1 MGQVFAGFVCGY
13 ILALA
18 GAPLLAIWLTR
29 ARLTSPLLQRLAPP
43 GTNVVAFVAV
53 LHGGLVVVCTGTG
66 LLLGLLLY
74 VMRDDGEALGSPNI
88 AFTLFVAGL
97 TLMLFAPVVALA
109 ARVRRQALVAAVLIL
124 LLFGWL
130 MPYMAQ
136 WSTFGSS

>member
-1 MGQVFAGFVCGY
+1 M
-13 ILALA
+13 
-18 GAPLLAIWLTR
+18 
-29 ARLTSPLLQRLAPP
+29 
-43 GTNVVAFVAV
+43 VAFVAV

-74 VMRDDGEALGSPNI
+74 AMRDAGEALGSPNV

-97 TLMLFAPVVALA
+97 TLMLFAPVIALA
-109 ARVRRQALVAAVLIL
+109 ARVRRQALVAAVLVL

-136 WSTFGSS
+136 WSKFGSS